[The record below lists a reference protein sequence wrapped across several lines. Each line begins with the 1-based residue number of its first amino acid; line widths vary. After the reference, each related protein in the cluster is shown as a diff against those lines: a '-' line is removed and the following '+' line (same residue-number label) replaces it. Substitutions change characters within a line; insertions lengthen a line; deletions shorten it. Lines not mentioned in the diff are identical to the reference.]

1 MTASPLTRG
10 QGQPCPSD
18 PGIPV
23 SPFCPV
29 RGSLSRVQKNAGV
42 FFSCS
47 KTTARAESPSPRCG
61 RLCGNLG
68 LGHSSGKK
76 NVHVG
81 DRWSPPRAAAQRAQR
96 AEPEPQAGRAAVGP
110 GAWGRR
116 RGRWGPGPRDGDGAG
131 AGPACSGPGGGAVS
145 WARERAAGKAGH
157 DGEVRGVGEPREDA
171 PSPPGS
177 ARSAWGTSSQFTL
190 CRSNTETQT
199 SGSQHDRRL
208 SFALSGP
215 SEGLPSRAPPA
226 GTQGPGSTGCGELA
240 PAPTA
245 SDRK

>member
-1 MTASPLTRG
+1 MLGFFFPAAKQQPERRVPPLGADGSVGTWVWDIPPGRRMCTWG
-10 QGQPCPSD
+10 TDGPRQGQPLS
-18 PGIPV
+18 GL
-23 SPFCPV
+23 S
-29 RGSLSRVQKNAGV
+29 GQSLS
-42 FFSCS
+42 
-47 KTTARAESPSPRCG
+47 PRQ
-61 RLCGNLG
+61 
-68 LGHSSGKK
+68 
-76 NVHVG
+76 
-81 DRWSPPRAAAQRAQR
+81 D
-96 AEPEPQAGRAAVGP
+96 GP
-110 GAWGRR
+110 
-116 RGRWGPGPRDGDGAG
+116 RWGPGPGDGDGAG

-177 ARSAWGTSSQFTL
+177 ARSARGTSSQFTL
-190 CRSNTETQT
+190 CRGNTETQT

-226 GTQGPGSTGCGELA
+226 GTRGPGSTGCGELA